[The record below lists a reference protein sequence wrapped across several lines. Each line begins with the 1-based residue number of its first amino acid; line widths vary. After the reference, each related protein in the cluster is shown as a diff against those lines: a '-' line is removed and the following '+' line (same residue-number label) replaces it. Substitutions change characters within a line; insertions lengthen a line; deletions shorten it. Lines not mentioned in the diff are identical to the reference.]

1 MRHFHTGFAVFFIGL
16 LVVSNPLYSDDKTE
30 SDNEGRHFPRR
41 PFHFVDGGRCPN
53 GFCISRGLSTPKG
66 HRMVIE
72 SFSMSIDLAPTD
84 SVTSISLRE
93 QVEEEGTILL
103 YVFSI
108 SGPRQFLGGQE
119 FVASQQVRLYPDP
132 NRPVVAL
139 SEITGQDAAFNV
151 TISGYFLPLDSPTLS
166 P

>member
-1 MRHFHTGFAVFFIGL
+1 
-16 LVVSNPLYSDDKTE
+16 
-30 SDNEGRHFPRR
+30 
-41 PFHFVDGGRCPN
+41 
-53 GFCISRGLSTPKG
+53 
-66 HRMVIE
+66 MVIE
-72 SFSMSIDLAPTD
+72 SFSMSIDLAPAD

-93 QVEEEGTILL
+93 EAEEGGTIFL